1 MNKKLPYFFQSQL
14 QEKNKQFTLSEETS
28 KHCVRVLRM
37 QVGEQLQLTSG
48 IGDLCTVEII
58 DAHKNAS
65 VVKQIQYNKLPP
77 KNKQIAIAISPLK
90 NTSRFEWFLEKSTE
104 LGISTIIP
112 IICKRTE
119 KQHFKFER
127 MQNILIAAMLQS
139 QQCYVPQL
147 LEAIAVNDFV
157 KQAKQ
162 KTKLIAHCLEE
173 EKKVIQN
180 FIDDDVLM
188 MIGPE
193 GDFTPD
199 EIELAIQ
206 HQFIPVSLG
215 ETRLRTETAGVVA
228 ATLLQLG

>member
-48 IGDLCTVEII
+48 IGDLYTVEII
-58 DAHKNAS
+58 DAHKNAC
-65 VVKQIQYNKLPP
+65 VVKQIQFNKLPP

-147 LEAIAVNDFV
+147 LEAITVKDFIN
-157 KQAKQ
+157 QAKQ

-180 FIDDDVLM
+180 FIAEDVLM